1 MKVNVQVK
9 ALVMSDHPSSL
20 ENLLSQSLSGL
31 AELSRKASRLSALQ
45 HSYQQQVPPHLASH
59 SRVANLRQGV
69 LVIEVASAAWLS
81 QLRMQRSALLSQMRQ
96 IDPSLTSLDLR
107 INPGLVKAAVNPL
120 VQRPNKREISS
131 HTAEQLRA
139 LAETTDGKL
148 SESLKKLAA
157 LSERRQNNK

>member
-1 MKVNVQVK
+1 MKINVQAK

-20 ENLLSQSLSGL
+20 ENLLNQSLSGL
-31 AELSRKASRLSALQ
+31 AELSRKASKLSALQ
-45 HSYQQQVPPHLASH
+45 QSYQQQVPAHLANH

-107 INPGLVKAAVNPL
+107 INPGLVKAVVNPQ

-131 HTAEQLRA
+131 RTAEQLRA